1 MEFAQYLAFGIPPQ
15 IRWGIIGVGDVC
27 EVKAG
32 PAFQKCVGS
41 SLQAVMRRTA
51 VLAKD
56 FAERHNVP
64 SWCCQ
69 KQQKKKQNHSRA
81 PPKLI
86 NIHIVTQTH
95 KHTHCHTNS

>member
-1 MEFAQYLAFGIPPQ
+1 MAFARYLAYGIPPQIQNVNFPPAVPEHGEKSRVHTNKTMAFAQYLAYGIPPQ

-51 VLAKD
+51 SLAED
-56 FAERHNVP
+56 FAARHKVP
-64 SWCCQ
+64 SW
-69 KQQKKKQNHSRA
+69 
-81 PPKLI
+81 
-86 NIHIVTQTH
+86 
-95 KHTHCHTNS
+95 